1 MPNPL
6 SLLGIAHTAISL
18 VPLGAAL
25 YSFARFGGID
35 PATRPGRVYLA
46 GLVLSVLTA
55 FGLSSTGGFNAGHAL
70 GILALLAVFGAWLA
84 PKLPFLGRASAYLAT
99 LGWSFSVFLLLVPGI
114 NETLTRLPPAQPLAS
129 GPDSPLVRGALLA
142 WLGIFAIGYIAQALM
157 LRARR
162 RAETA
167 VRR

>member
-25 YSFARFGGID
+25 YSFARFGGIAPD
-35 PATRPGRVYLA
+35 TRSGRVYLV

-84 PKLPFLGRASAYLAT
+84 PKLSFLGRASAYLAT

-142 WLGIFAIGYIAQALM
+142 WLGIFAIGYAAQALM
-157 LRARR
+157 LRTRR
-162 RAETA
+162 RAEA
-167 VRR
+167 AARR